1 MALTLGACAPLQPLS
16 RLSSTPVVHSH
27 SAIDRVSW
35 DGGDASLERDGR
47 GTTYRLTA
55 SNGAEAILS
64 SSLEPPHFDH
74 LALVQGRPVAMVAV
88 HDNVACPNALTA
100 YELNGRF
107 WNRYQLGNC
116 GTTVT
121 YESTPTGLIVREQIR
136 ANHNHAVW
144 TLNNE
149 AWDVQSEFASA
160 ADLRAANVRARASA
174 QAKFSAAKPYRS
186 ASRARLQAPSA
197 VGGSSGTV
205 DASRYQAA
213 PGHLSLGNT
222 P

>member
-1 MALTLGACAPLQPLS
+1 MPVAG
-16 RLSSTPVVHSH
+16 STP
-27 SAIDRVSW
+27 AIDRVTW
-35 DGGDASLERDGR
+35 DGGDAVLERDAR
-47 GTTYRLTA
+47 GPTYRLRA
-55 SNGAEAILS
+55 SSGAEAILS
-64 SSLEPPHFDH
+64 SSSGPPRFDH
-74 LALVQGRPVAMVAV
+74 LAVVQGRPVVMVAV
-88 HDNVACPNALTA
+88 DDNAVCTNALTA

-121 YESTPTGLIVREQIR
+121 YEPTLTGLIVREQIR

-144 TLNNE
+144 TLANGVWN
-149 AWDVQSEFASA
+149 VQSDFASA
-160 ADLRAANVRARASA
+160 DDMRGANARSRATV
-174 QAKFSAAKPYRS
+174 QAKAAVARPYRS
-186 ASRARLQAPSA
+186 ASRARLQTPSA

-205 DASRYQAA
+205 DARRYQAA